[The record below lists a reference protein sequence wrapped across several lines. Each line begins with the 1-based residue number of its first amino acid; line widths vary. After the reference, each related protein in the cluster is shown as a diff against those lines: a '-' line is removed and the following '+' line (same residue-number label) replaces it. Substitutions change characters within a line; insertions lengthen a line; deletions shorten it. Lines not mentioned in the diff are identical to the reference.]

1 MCAFVCMCH
10 GVYVEARGQFLGA
23 SSLLQ
28 WDLGLISVDQVCET
42 VPLPATQSPWSAVFQ
57 MCVCMGE
64 MSKLS
69 YLSSAYTHFCTE
81 IK

>member
-1 MCAFVCMCH
+1 MRVCH
-10 GVYVEARGQFLGA
+10 GVYVEARGQFLRV

-28 WDLGLISVDQVCET
+28 WDLGLSSVEQVCEGVLFT
-42 VPLPATQSPWSAVFQ
+42 CCTISLVNSVLD
-57 MCVCMGE
+57 MCVWGG

-69 YLSSAYTHFCTE
+69 YLSYAYTHFCTE